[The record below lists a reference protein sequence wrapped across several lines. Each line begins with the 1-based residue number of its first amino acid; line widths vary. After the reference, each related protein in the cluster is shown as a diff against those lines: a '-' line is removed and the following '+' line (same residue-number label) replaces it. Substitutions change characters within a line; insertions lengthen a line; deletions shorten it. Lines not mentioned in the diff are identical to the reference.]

1 MNTNFNH
8 FCDSSNDEQEYPN
21 IRLQRTLT
29 ISLFE
34 IIIGLLLL
42 ILWGGIVYK
51 LAISNGEPIP
61 THIDFSGKADSFES
75 PYWLLLVGGFCTAL
89 AVFYMYAAYHPTY
102 LIDARLRITNMLQ
115 IKILV
120 YWAYIITI
128 ELVSVGI
135 SLVFFCL
142 GSLTLFL
149 KIMVF
154 VIILTS
160 LVTIIA
166 VRMAK

>member
-8 FCDSSNDEQEYPN
+8 FCDSSNDEQEYPK

-29 ISLFE
+29 NTFFE

-89 AVFYMYAAYHPTY
+89 AVFYVAYRPTY
-102 LIDARLRITNMLQ
+102 LIDAGLRITNMRQ

-120 YWAYIITI
+120 YWAYIFTI
-128 ELVSVGI
+128 ELISIGI
-135 SLVFFCL
+135 ALTFFCL
-142 GSLTLFL
+142 GSLTLFF
-149 KIMVF
+149 KIIAF
-154 VIILTS
+154 VMILTS

>member
-1 MNTNFNH
+1 MRYSKQRELVMQTVQNL
-8 FCDSSNDEQEYPN
+8 CDHPTAEEIYDTAAKECPG
-21 IRLQRTLT
+21 L
-29 ISLFE
+29 SL
-34 IIIGLLLL
+34 GT
-42 ILWGGIVYK
+42 VYRN
-51 LAISNGEPIP
+51 LNSLVDAGRVRRVSIP
-61 THIDFSGKADSFES
+61 GKADSFES